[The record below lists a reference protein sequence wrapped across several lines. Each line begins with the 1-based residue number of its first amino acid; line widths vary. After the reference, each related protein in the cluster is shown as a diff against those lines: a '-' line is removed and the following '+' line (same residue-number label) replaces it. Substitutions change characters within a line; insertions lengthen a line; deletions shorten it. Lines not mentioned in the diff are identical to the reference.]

1 MHKFHLSKLRRI
13 NKNDPEMSEEINSKR
28 IMARTARTVEM
39 MKKGDFVKSDIGEY
53 SGLRV
58 E

>member
-1 MHKFHLSKLRRI
+1 
-13 NKNDPEMSEEINSKR
+13 MSEEINSKR